1 MENKKYI
8 EPEIAITMFNAKDVI
23 TTSGENNEKDSE
35 VLLPDQE
42 W

>member
-1 MENKKYI
+1 MKNEKYI

-23 TTSGENNEKDSE
+23 TTSGENNEKDGE